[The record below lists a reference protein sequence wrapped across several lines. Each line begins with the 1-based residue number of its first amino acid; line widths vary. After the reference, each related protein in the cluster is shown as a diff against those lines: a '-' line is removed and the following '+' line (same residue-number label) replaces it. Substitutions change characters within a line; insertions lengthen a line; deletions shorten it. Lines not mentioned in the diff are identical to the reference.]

1 MKIKHI
7 IYTLLSILIL
17 AGCEKEEVIIPKESL
32 RTVLVY
38 MAADNS
44 LGSSNFDKQNIS
56 SMLKGATDESLNGG
70 NLIVYKDSPDT
81 IPQLIQITPAG
92 ERVLR
97 EYPEHQN
104 SVSVA
109 TMQEIISEVIQEFP
123 ADSYGLILWSHGSN
137 WFPSKMATRAFGQD
151 KTNWMELSDLQQA
164 LPDNGFEF
172 IIFDACY
179 MAGVEVMYAMKNKAD
194 YMIAA
199 PTEIMGSGFP
209 YSDIIKPMFAKKTGY
224 QEICDN
230 FYSYY
235 ADSSTPFATISLIST
250 QGLDQLATAT
260 RNIMK
265 TSFDKTDEID
275 FNDLQ
280 RYFRPK
286 YYGMYDFDDYISRI
300 APDDLYAQFQTA
312 MNNAVLY
319 KKNTDSFM
327 LGYSGG
333 YYITH
338 YSGLSSFIIRESY
351 GAVNQEYAKLD
362 WYKAVYE

>member
-1 MKIKHI
+1 MKVKHI
-7 IYTLLSILIL
+7 IYTLLFVLL
-17 AGCEKEEVIIPKESL
+17 LTGCEKEEVIINKESL

-44 LGSSNFDKQNIS
+44 LGSSTFDKQNIN
-56 SMLKGATDESLNGG
+56 SMLNGATEASLNGG

-81 IPQLIQITPAG
+81 IPQLIQITPTG
-92 ERVLR
+92 KKLLR

-109 TMQEIISEVIQEFP
+109 TMQEVISEVKQEFP

-137 WFPSKMATRAFGQD
+137 WFPSKMQTRAFGQD

-164 LPDNGFEF
+164 LPDNGFDF

-194 YMIAA
+194 YIIAA

-209 YSDIIKPMFAKKTGY
+209 YSDIIQPLFADKTDY
-224 QEICDN
+224 QSICNN

-235 ADSSTPFATISLIST
+235 VDSSTPYATISLIAT
-250 QGLDQLATAT
+250 QELDHLATAT

-265 TSFDKTDEID
+265 TSFDKTKEISL
-275 FNDLQ
+275 NDLQ
-280 RYFRPK
+280 RYFRPP

-300 APDDLYAQFQTA
+300 APDDLYAQYRTA
-312 MNNAVLY
+312 MDNTVIY
-319 KKNTDSFM
+319 KKHTDSF
-327 LGYSGG
+327 LPGYNG

-338 YSGLSSFIIRESY
+338 YSGLSSFILRDSY
-351 GAVNQEYAKLD
+351 GAVNKEYAKLD